1 MLQRKTT
8 FKTQNR
14 KRFKINLNKNNL
26 YKNRIYIQQKMTF
39 LSVLKNL
46 INL

>member
-8 FKTQNR
+8 FKKKNL

-26 YKNRIYIQQKMTF
+26 YKNRIYTTKNDIF
-39 LSVLKNL
+39 ECIKNL